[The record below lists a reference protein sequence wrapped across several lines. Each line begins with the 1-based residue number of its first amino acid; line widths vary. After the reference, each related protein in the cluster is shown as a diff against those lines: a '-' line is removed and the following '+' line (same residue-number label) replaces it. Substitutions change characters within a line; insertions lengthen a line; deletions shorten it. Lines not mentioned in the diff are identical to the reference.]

1 MNKKRTSLG
10 LRLLGPLVLTWSA
23 TASAQVPVQ
32 CPDGLPKGVS
42 CYNGQAESGAYFLIG
57 IPKKWNG
64 ILLLFNRG
72 GLSAAPRP
80 LTLADDLGLAYSRSV
95 MLDGVAVAA
104 SGFRPAFTPRTGA
117 EDTEVLRRL
126 FVNNFGQPR
135 RTIVYGGSYGGLVTA
150 KVAELY
156 GLSSEGSV
164 QYDGALPQCGI
175 MAGDRRRG
183 YYWLDMRVVYQYY
196 CRNHPLPNEPQYPL
210 WQGLPPDSTLTSD
223 ELRDR
228 VNDCT
233 GILVPPNQRT
243 EAQRQNLANILNI
256 THIPIEHF
264 LNLFNSAT
272 FVWRDIV
279 QRTGGGNPVTNL
291 GVTYHGSTD
300 DAALNRGVLR
310 YASDPEAVARL
321 SEDADPSGRVAIPT
335 LTMHGIGDM
344 AVVEA
349 EAVYREA
356 FQQAGTLDY
365 LLQTYTNTMIPHCG
379 FSSAEYKAVFYA
391 LLNWIEKGTRPT
403 REEISAACNRYSQA
417 GEGECRFNLTFQPN
431 AFEGRFPVRAP

>member
-1 MNKKRTSLG
+1 MNKKQTSLG
-10 LRLLGPLVLTWSA
+10 LLLLGLLFLGGIENA
-23 TASAQVPVQ
+23 AAQEAVP
-32 CPDGLPKGVS
+32 CPDELPKRIR
-42 CYNGQAESGAYFLIG
+42 CYNGQSESGAYYLIA
-57 IPKKWNG
+57 IPENWNG
-64 ILLLFNRG
+64 ILVLHNRG
-72 GLSAAPRP
+72 GLSTLPRP
-80 LTLADDLGLAYSRSV
+80 LTFADDLGLAYSRSV
-95 MLDGVAVAA
+95 MLDGVALAA
-104 SGFRPAFTPRTGA
+104 SGFRRAFTPKTGA
-117 EDTEVLRRL
+117 EDTENLRRL
-126 FVNNFGQPR
+126 FVQNFGRPK

-156 GLSSEGSV
+156 GVSKEGAV

-183 YYWLDMRVVYQYY
+183 YYWIDMRVVYQYY

-210 WQGLPPDSTLTSD
+210 WQGLPPGSTLTSD
-223 ELRDR
+223 ELRNR
-228 VNDCT
+228 INDCT
-233 GILVPPNQRT
+233 GILLPPNERT
-243 EAQRQNLANILNI
+243 EAQRQNLANIINV
-256 THIPIEHF
+256 THIPAEHF

-279 QRTGGGNPVTNL
+279 ERTGGRNPVTNL

-300 DAALNRGVLR
+300 DNALNRGVLR
-310 YASDPEAVARL
+310 YGSDAKAVARL
-321 SEDADPSGRVAIPT
+321 SEDADPSGNVMIPV

-349 EAVYREA
+349 ESTYREA

-379 FSSAEYKAVFYA
+379 FSSAEHKAVFYA
-391 LLNWIEKGTRPT
+391 LLKWIEEGTKPT
-403 REEISAACNRYSQA
+403 AGEINVACTRYSQA

-431 AFEGRFPVRAP
+431 AFESRFPAREP